1 MAPLPLASWRAAQ
14 LPIGLMALLMVP
26 LAGGAVAG
34 GAIAQQVIPK
44 REGMCPLG
52 YVDTFN
58 GKCSTLGV
66 TSYTVSPR
74 DGEACQSGWMNIGGG
89 YCRKK

>member
-1 MAPLPLASWRAAQ
+1 MAPVLLASWRAAR
-14 LPIGLMALLMVP
+14 LPFSLMALLMVP
-26 LAGGAVAG
+26 LAGGVLAE

-66 TSYTVSPR
+66 ASYTVSPR
-74 DGEACQSGWMNIGGG
+74 SGEACQSGWMNIGGG